1 MKWTRLLFVRRA
13 NQIGF
18 VTYATELHFKIKA
31 VTIKQPLL
39 HEIIG
44 GCFFCFVTPL
54 LQYPF
59 HVISKKAAFAI
70 SVGLVGIFFF
80 DLTKANED
88 TITQTYACQIRFSLM
103 NRSKKPQRQYSGL
116 QFAVRVYLQNC
127 GNYFIQHQHH
137 RQCLR

>member
-1 MKWTRLLFVRRA
+1 MTLSTKMKTFQSVNTLHSQCNNFQHCWKICIHGPLYLFFFSFLIQGVFMRRRIEVR
-13 NQIGF
+13 
-18 VTYATELHFKIKA
+18 THFLPKRHLRI
-31 VTIKQPLL
+31 
-39 HEIIG
+39 
-44 GCFFCFVTPL
+44 F
-54 LQYPF
+54 
-59 HVISKKAAFAI
+59 
-70 SVGLVGIFFF
+70 FFF